1 MTFNTVTTNS
11 KFDKIEQFILKNT
24 FMNLL
29 QKCSKGIILMIGL
42 NASDALRF
50 LNPYIFIN
58 NIFRSG
64 SFQY

>member
-29 QKCSKGIILMIGL
+29 HKCSKGIILMIGL
-42 NASDALRF
+42 NASDELRF
-50 LNPYIFIN
+50 LIPHIFIN
-58 NIFRSG
+58 YIFRPC